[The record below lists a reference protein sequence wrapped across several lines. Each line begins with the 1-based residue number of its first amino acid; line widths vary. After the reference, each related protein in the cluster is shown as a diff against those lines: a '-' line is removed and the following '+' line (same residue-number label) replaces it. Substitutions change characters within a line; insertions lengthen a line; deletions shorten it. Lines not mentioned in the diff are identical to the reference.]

1 MVVRSRPARPL
12 ALQLYVRD
20 EEASI
25 ARPILEL
32 RGFRRVS
39 LEPGE
44 HRTVSF
50 TMSSEQFAF
59 TGVDLRRIVEPGR
72 VTLSIGTSSADR
84 PLSTTITLV
93 GPTVDLVER
102 HRYLTRS
109 ELT

>member
-1 MVVRSRPARPL
+1 M
-12 ALQLYVRD
+12 
-20 EEASI
+20 

-50 TMSSEQFAF
+50 TLSSEQFAF